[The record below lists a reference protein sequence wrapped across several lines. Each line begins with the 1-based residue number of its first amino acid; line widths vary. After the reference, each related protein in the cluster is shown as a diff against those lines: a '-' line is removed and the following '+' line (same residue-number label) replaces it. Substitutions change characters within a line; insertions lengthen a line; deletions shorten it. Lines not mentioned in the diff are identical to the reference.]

1 MAGTIKGSAPRSL
14 QKSTMAR
21 VMVSTF
27 ATPLLPAVIA
37 MLMPGWIVSAISGR
51 ESSFRTID
59 GISAGSMW
67 LLSNACSARNISG
80 IGMPSS
86 IRETFPPFFIFIS
99 SLLFQSMCVLICVIK
114 IVSAF
119 FGTVSQFTA
128 GSRPTPAGPLLSWT
142 SSLRVE
148 SLNDCHLFFPRHRK
162 PPPWQVSPSSGSQA
176 L

>member
-21 VMVSTF
+21 VMMSTF
-27 ATPLLPAVIA
+27 ATPRLPAVIA
-37 MLMPGWIVSAISGR
+37 MLMPGWIVSAISGL

-99 SLLFQSMCVLICVIK
+99 SLLTQSICVLICLFLRSSKCSLGRFPDSLQELVQRTQ
-114 IVSAF
+114 VLF
-119 FGTVSQFTA
+119 HR
-128 GSRPTPAGPLLSWT
+128 RPA
-142 SSLRVE
+142 RRE
-148 SLNDCHLFFPRHRK
+148 SNH
-162 PPPWQVSPSSGSQA
+162 
-176 L
+176 